1 MDSTANE
8 VSDVSISGF
17 PTLKLIKKDTNKII
31 DYEGKRELE
40 DLTKFIE
47 NILKGGD
54 GGEVNVDSE
63 GDDEEEEE
71 VDEDLEDEW
80 PVNEDDKSHDEL

>member
-63 GDDEEEEE
+63 GDEEEEE

>member
-63 GDDEEEEE
+63 GEDEGE
-71 VDEDLEDEW
+71 DEDIEDEW

>member
-47 NILKGGD
+47 DILKGGD

-63 GDDEEEEE
+63 GEDPEDEEELP
-71 VDEDLEDEW
+71 DEYLPE
-80 PVNEDDKSHDEL
+80 EDDKSHDEL

>member
-63 GDDEEEEE
+63 GDEDEEE
-71 VDEDLEDEW
+71 VDEDLEEEW